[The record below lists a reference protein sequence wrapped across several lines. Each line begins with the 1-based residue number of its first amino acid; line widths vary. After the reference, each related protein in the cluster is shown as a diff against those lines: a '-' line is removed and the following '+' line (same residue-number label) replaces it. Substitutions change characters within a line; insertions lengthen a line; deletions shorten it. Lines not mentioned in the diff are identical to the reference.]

1 MDTKSILGIIARRI
15 LTWVGI
21 LLVQHGVLG
30 NDPSSVTTFVGAC
43 MVLLDVGWS
52 LYEKYARNWVLA
64 HLAKATGIAPQ
75 SNTTGEAVKAAT
87 DAAKVAAVIVSAI
100 MVTGMLFSGDASAQ
114 QRRTTPPAPPAQ
126 PGIQLPF
133 DPLHLNT
140 QTSGQTG
147 TTPGGQAF
155 HLTDQ
160 LIADVLP
167 DLKYAAALA
176 KASNNKITTPCLQ
189 AVLDMV
195 TTWQA
200 PLLGADGQP
209 IPLPDKHLITDM
221 ERAAELLNALQ
232 PDSPLSLGCA
242 ATAQAVQKDVATLVG
257 SILSGG
263 ALGLFKVAPLAGL

>member
-1 MDTKSILGIIARRI
+1 MKINLSTCI
-15 LTWVGI
+15 V
-21 LLVQHGVLG
+21 
-30 NDPSSVTTFVGAC
+30 
-43 MVLLDVGWS
+43 
-52 LYEKYARNWVLA
+52 VLA
-64 HLAKATGIAPQ
+64 VLVDIEGAIGHGTVSLTNMVPADWAPGIEAWCNALAFMGTTIMGALAAPGMWTGKPMLQA
-75 SNTTGEAVKAAT
+75 AVKP
-87 DAAKVAAVIVSAI
+87 VVMLAI
-100 MVTGMLFSGDASAQ
+100 IFTGLALLCGPAGAQ
-114 QRRTTPPAPPAQ
+114 QRRTTPPAPAAQ
-126 PGIQLPF
+126 PGFQLPI
-133 DPLHLNT
+133 DPLGLN
-140 QTSGQTG
+140 GRPPAGAQTG
-147 TTPGGQAF
+147 ATPGGQVF